1 MEILMN
7 AITPFQFDT
16 TPVRA
21 IERDGQAWFIAAD
34 VCTALGIANYRDAIS
49 RLDVDERASVQVDTP
64 GGAQSVAAINEAGLY
79 TLTLRSR
86 DAMTPGAPAHRF
98 RKWVTGEVL
107 PALRK
112 SGAYGG
118 GAAAALND
126 PAALRGLLLGY
137 SERVLELEDRN
148 TALAGENATLAPKA
162 EALDRIAGT
171 EGSMNITAAAKTLQ
185 IGPRALGEWLRT
197 HGWTYRRPDGE
208 RILAYQAKVDAGY
221 LEHRLVRY
229 QPPGQPER
237 STFQVMVTAKG
248 LTKLA
253 QLLANERRV
262 A

>member
-1 MEILMN
+1 MN

-34 VCTALGIANYRDAIS
+34 VCAALGLTNPTMAVAPLDA
-49 RLDVDERASVQVDTP
+49 DERSKFLLGRQGEVTI
-64 GGAQSVAAINEAGLY
+64 INESGLY
-79 TLTLRSR
+79 TLVLRTR
-86 DAMTPGAPAHRF
+86 AATTPGSAAHRF

-112 SGAYGG
+112 TGAYGG
-118 GAAAALND
+118 PTTAAALND

-253 QLLANERRV
+253 ELLTNERRV

>member
-1 MEILMN
+1 MN

-21 IERDGQAWFIAAD
+21 IERDGQAWFIAND
-34 VCTALGIANYRDAIS
+34 VCRALGLANARDAVAKLDPDEKGVVIS
-49 RLDVDERASVQVDTP
+49 DTP
-64 GGAQSVAAINEAGLY
+64 GGAQETTALSEAGVY
-79 TLTLRSR
+79 TLALRCR
-86 DAMTPGAPAHRF
+86 DAMTPGTAPYRF
-98 RKWVTGEVL
+98 RKWITGDVI

-112 SGAYGG
+112 SGAYGT
-118 GAAAALND
+118 ATTAAALND

-253 QLLANERRV
+253 ELLTNERRV